1 MRILLVDDSDFSR
14 ATLKHF
20 FAEISDI
27 EIVEASN
34 GIEALEKHRSF
45 KPEIIFMDITMP
57 DLDGLGTLKIIS
69 LTDKKTKV
77 IMASALGN
85 QNYICEEALKY
96 GAFAVLAKPI
106 QRETA
111 LKALMDAQSQC
122 TIGEVP

>member
-14 ATLKHF
+14 ATLRHF

-69 LTDKKTKV
+69 LTDKKAKI
-77 IMASALGN
+77 IMVSALGN
-85 QNYICEEALKY
+85 QNYISEEALKY
-96 GAFAVLAKPI
+96 GAFAIMAKPVNRDMVL
-106 QRETA
+106 QTFFNVQ
-111 LKALMDAQSQC
+111 AQFRA
-122 TIGEVP
+122 GEHQ

>member
-20 FAEISDI
+20 FTELSDI
-27 EIVEASN
+27 EIVEAAN

-69 LTDKKTKV
+69 LTDKKVKI
-77 IMASALGN
+77 IMVSALGN
-85 QNYICEEALKY
+85 QNYICEEATKY
-96 GAFAVLAKPI
+96 GAFAIMAKPVNRDMAL
-106 QRETA
+106 QTLLNA
-111 LKALMDAQSQC
+111 QAQLKA
-122 TIGEVP
+122 GED

>member
-69 LTDKKTKV
+69 LTDKKVKI
-77 IMASALGN
+77 IMVSALGN

-96 GAFAVLAKPI
+96 GAFTVLAKPVK
-106 QRETA
+106 RETA
-111 LKALMDAQSQC
+111 LQALLDAQAQFKA
-122 TIGEVP
+122 GEDQ

>member
-20 FAEISDI
+20 FAEIKDL
-27 EIVEASN
+27 EITEASN

-57 DLDGLGTLKIIS
+57 DLDGLGTLKILS
-69 LTDKKTKV
+69 LTDQKVKV
-77 IMASALGN
+77 IMVSALGN

-96 GAFAVLAKPI
+96 GAFAVLSKPI
-106 QRETA
+106 KRDIA
-111 LKALMDAQSQC
+111 LQALLDAQDQIK
-122 TIGEVP
+122 IGEEK